1 MRIAA
6 LDYGTKRVGIAV
18 AHTEV
23 GIALPAAVL
32 PNDLEQIVR
41 WLQQERVQ
49 KVIIGAPYLM
59 WGEVGERVREVETF
73 AKQLQQRLQVPV
85 ELVDERL
92 TTVEAERRL
101 REGEYSRKQ
110 RAQVVDAVAA
120 ALILESYLWRMR
132 SEKVNR
138 RKARRTSGE

>member
-6 LDYGTKRVGIAV
+6 LDYGTKRVGVAV

-23 GIALPAAVL
+23 GIALPAGVL
-32 PNDLEQIVR
+32 PNDIEQVVR
-41 WLQQERVQ
+41 WLQQEQVQ

-59 WGEVGERVREVETF
+59 WGDAGARVREVEAF
-73 AKQLQQRLQVPV
+73 AEQLRQRLQVPV

-110 RAQVVDAVAA
+110 REQIVDAVAA

-138 RKARRTSGE
+138 RQTRRTRRK